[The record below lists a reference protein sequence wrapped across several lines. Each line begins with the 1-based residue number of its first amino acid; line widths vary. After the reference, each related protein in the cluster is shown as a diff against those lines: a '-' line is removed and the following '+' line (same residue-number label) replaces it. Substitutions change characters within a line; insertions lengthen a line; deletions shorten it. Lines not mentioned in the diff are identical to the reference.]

1 MKKDFIGM
9 VVMDG
14 VLYCVYK
21 LGGIT
26 YKIKTE
32 KITQSSITSSFMDR
46 VEFRR

>member
-26 YKIKTE
+26 YKIKTAR
-32 KITQSSITSSFMDR
+32 IMQSSITTSFMDR
-46 VEFRR
+46 VDFRR

>member
-1 MKKDFIGM
+1 MKRDFIGM

-26 YKIKTE
+26 YKIKTQ
-32 KITQSSITSSFMDR
+32 KITRSSIKSSLMDR
-46 VEFRR
+46 VNFYR